1 MKASKHYIL
10 LILIFFS
17 LITQAQKINSPYS
30 RFGLGQLHGENVNT
44 SLMGMGGISIAV
56 ADPTMIN
63 PGNAASYAVY
73 DSTSFIFEIGVNA
86 NLTNSKTVL
95 QSESSSYF
103 SLNYIMF
110 GFPVTKWWKSS
121 LGMLPYSQ
129 IGYDVKIY
137 IPVEGFSS
145 VINSIEGDGGL
156 NQFYW
161 GNAFKIGENLRL
173 GFDAAFL
180 FGQGSRS
187 SLIYFPDSLNIFGTK
202 TIAHTRGG
210 DFIFDYGVQYDI
222 KIKSDKLLTLGLIYS
237 NNWNLKAKR
246 ESLSYTLTGG
256 FGEIV
261 ETLQDTIAY
270 SPEENGTIVIPQRF
284 GGGFTLQETG
294 RWLIGADFEWQNWKK
309 FTSFGAT
316 DSLNNSW
323 RIAVGGQFTPE
334 HSSISSLAKRMT
346 YRLGFRYYD
355 SFLSI
360 FDTPI
365 NEFGISFGFS
375 FPMKKTKTAIDLGV
389 EIGRRGT
396 TANNLIQESFMNI
409 SLGFSIHEHWFHK
422 RKYQ

>member
-73 DSTSFIFEIGVNA
+73 DSTSFIFEIGVNG

-137 IPVEGFSS
+137 IPVEGFSN

-161 GNAFKIGENLRL
+161 GNAFKIGENLR
-173 GFDAAFL
+173 
-180 FGQGSRS
+180 
-187 SLIYFPDSLNIFGTK
+187 
-202 TIAHTRGG
+202 
-210 DFIFDYGVQYDI
+210 
-222 KIKSDKLLTLGLIYS
+222 
-237 NNWNLKAKR
+237 
-246 ESLSYTLTGG
+246 
-256 FGEIV
+256 
-261 ETLQDTIAY
+261 
-270 SPEENGTIVIPQRF
+270 
-284 GGGFTLQETG
+284 
-294 RWLIGADFEWQNWKK
+294 
-309 FTSFGAT
+309 
-316 DSLNNSW
+316 
-323 RIAVGGQFTPE
+323 
-334 HSSISSLAKRMT
+334 
-346 YRLGFRYYD
+346 
-355 SFLSI
+355 
-360 FDTPI
+360 
-365 NEFGISFGFS
+365 
-375 FPMKKTKTAIDLGV
+375 
-389 EIGRRGT
+389 
-396 TANNLIQESFMNI
+396 
-409 SLGFSIHEHWFHK
+409 
-422 RKYQ
+422 

>member
-1 MKASKHYIL
+1 MKAIKLFI
-10 LILIFFS
+10 IFLVIFLS
-17 LITQAQKINSPYS
+17 LETQAQKINSPYS
-30 RFGLGQLHGENVNT
+30 RFGLGQLRSENVNT
-44 SLMGMGGISIAV
+44 ALMGMGGISIGI

-73 DSTSFIFEIGVNA
+73 DSTSFIFEIGVTGNA
-86 NLTNSKTVL
+86 TNLKTVL

-103 SLNYIMF
+103 ALNYIVF
-110 GFPVTKWWKSS
+110 GFPITKWWKSS

-137 IPVEGFSS
+137 IPVEGFSN

-173 GFDAAFL
+173 GFDAIYL

-187 SLIYFPDSLNIFGTK
+187 SLIYFPDSVNIFGTK

-210 DFIFDYGVQYDI
+210 DIIFDYGAQYDI
-222 KIKSDKLLTLGLIYS
+222 KIKTDKLLTLGLIYS
-237 NNWNLKAKR
+237 NNWNVKAKR
-246 ESLSYTLTGG
+246 EYLSYTLTGG
-256 FGEIV
+256 YGEIV

-270 SPEENGTIVIPQRF
+270 SPEEKGTVIIPQRF
-284 GGGFTLQETG
+284 GGGFTFQETG
-294 RWLIGADFEWQNWKK
+294 RWLIGADFEWQNWEKY
-309 FTSFGAT
+309 TSFGTT
-316 DSLNNSW
+316 DSLDNSW
-323 RIAVGGQFTPE
+323 RIAVGGQFTPK
-334 HSSISSLAKRMT
+334 HTSISSLTKRMT

-355 SFLSI
+355 SYLSI

-365 NEFGISFGFS
+365 NEYGISFGLT

-389 EIGRRGT
+389 EIGKRGT
-396 TANNLIQESFMNI
+396 TANNLIQENFVNI

-422 RKYQ
+422 RRYQ